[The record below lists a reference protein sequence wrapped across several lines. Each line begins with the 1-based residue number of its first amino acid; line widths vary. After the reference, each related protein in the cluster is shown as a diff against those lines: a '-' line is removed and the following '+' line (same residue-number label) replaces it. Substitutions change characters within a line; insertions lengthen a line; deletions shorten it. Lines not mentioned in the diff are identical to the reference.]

1 MFAAMEVVGSERDSK
16 DVVLLRQGD
25 ITRRVAHEKQ
35 SFRVHGTSLFVERC
49 AIASLYDVL
58 KDGTGDNFPQGK
70 Y

>member
-1 MFAAMEVVGSERDSK
+1 MLVAVKVVGRERDAK
-16 DVVLLRQGD
+16 DVVILRQGD
-25 ITRRVAHEKQ
+25 IPRRVAHLKQ